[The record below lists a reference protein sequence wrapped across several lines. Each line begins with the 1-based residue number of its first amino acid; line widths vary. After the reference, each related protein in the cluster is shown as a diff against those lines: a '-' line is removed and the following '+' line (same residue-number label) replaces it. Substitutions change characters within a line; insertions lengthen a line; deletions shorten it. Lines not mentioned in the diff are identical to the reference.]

1 MCELSNYGARQTS
14 SPFSLTTKHC
24 FIGPISE
31 NISSKRSFE
40 AVVGRRLTNTV
51 CSDMS
56 AAMLMLTTVAYDVIN
71 NYSVEPKLSIT
82 LESEASP
89 FNDMIPSN

>member
-1 MCELSNYGARQTS
+1 MDYYSFVSNDKVKLAT

-24 FIGPISE
+24 FTGPISE

-40 AVVGRRLTNTV
+40 AVAGRRLTNTV

-56 AAMLMLTTVAYDVIN
+56 AATLMLTIIANTGFN
-71 NYSVEPKLSIT
+71 N
-82 LESEASP
+82 
-89 FNDMIPSN
+89 N

>member
-1 MCELSNYGARQTS
+1 MTHTS

-24 FIGPISE
+24 FTGPISE
-31 NISSKRSFE
+31 NISSKRSLE

-56 AAMLMLTTVAYDVIN
+56 AAMLMLTSVTNDVIN
-71 NYSVEPKLSIT
+71 NYLVEPKLSIT
-82 LESEASP
+82 LESEASS
-89 FNDMIPSN
+89 FSDMSQSN